1 MAQTVIRPPILKNH
15 GDGYVMI
22 DIEDFEIARRTL
34 GERRAVQLPQS
45 GHVVLRKADAAI
57 IRAIPDERGTMNL
70 IDTVYD
76 RDDHAIIYVDNGLND
91 NGKAEVMFFL
101 KRTLPLQT
109 PAERHGAEITTPL
122 R

>member
-1 MAQTVIRPPILKNH
+1 MAQKIVRPPILKNH

-22 DIEDFEIARRTL
+22 DIEDFEIAQTTL
-34 GERRAVQLPQS
+34 VERRAVQLPTS
-45 GHVVLRKADAAI
+45 GHIVLRKADAEI

-76 RDDHAIIYVDNGLND
+76 NEDHSIIYVDNGLND
-91 NGKAEVMFFL
+91 HGKAEVMFFL

-109 PAERHGAEITTPL
+109 PEATRPKSAIF
-122 R
+122 